1 MKYENKDW
9 GRGSRGLNREGRL
22 NRGFTVLPNSY
33 ISCICFIF
41 SHLAMDLFIGL
52 FCLFIFVSVLAIL
65 FLLRRVS
72 VLQWQLE
79 ATSGAR
85 DHALRG
91 WQRAAEE
98 LGATSGARDRALR
111 GWKRAVEELNLVEW
125 LLQPFLERFQ

>member
-9 GRGSRGLNREGRL
+9 GRGSRGL

-41 SHLAMDLFIGL
+41 LHLAMDLFIGL

-85 DHALRG
+85 DHALQG

>member
-1 MKYENKDW
+1 MRTRF
-9 GRGSRGLNREGRL
+9 GGGGAGGLIEREGLIEDLRYCRIL
-22 NRGFTVLPNSY
+22 TFLVSVL
-33 ISCICFIF
+33 FF
-41 SHLAMDLFIGL
+41 LHLAMDLFIGF

-65 FLLRRVS
+65 ILLRRVG

-79 ATSGAR
+79 ATSGTR

-125 LLQPFLERFQ
+125 LLQPFLEQFQ

>member
-1 MKYENKDW
+1 
-9 GRGSRGLNREGRL
+9 
-22 NRGFTVLPNSY
+22 
-33 ISCICFIF
+33 
-41 SHLAMDLFIGL
+41 MDLFIGL

-72 VLQWQLE
+72 VLQWQLD

-91 WQRAAEE
+91 WQRA
-98 LGATSGARDRALR
+98 G
-111 GWKRAVEELNLVEW
+111 EELNLVEW

>member
-1 MKYENKDW
+1 
-9 GRGSRGLNREGRL
+9 
-22 NRGFTVLPNSY
+22 
-33 ISCICFIF
+33 
-41 SHLAMDLFIGL
+41 MDLFIGL

-85 DHALRG
+85 DHALQG

>member
-1 MKYENKDW
+1 MRTRI
-9 GRGSRGLNREGRL
+9 GGAGGLIEREGLIEDLRYCRIL
-22 NRGFTVLPNSY
+22 TFLVSVL
-33 ISCICFIF
+33 FF
-41 SHLAMDLFIGL
+41 RL
-52 FCLFIFVSVLAIL
+52 FCLFIVVSVLAIL

-98 LGATSGARDRALR
+98 LRATSGARDRALR

>member
-9 GRGSRGLNREGRL
+9 GRGSRGLNREGGAINFPPLKRGGAIREGGL
-22 NRGFTVLPNSY
+22 NRGFTVLPTSY

-41 SHLAMDLFIGL
+41 SHLARDLFIGL

-65 FLLRRVS
+65 FLRCVS

-98 LGATSGARDRALR
+98 L
-111 GWKRAVEELNLVEW
+111 NLVEW